1 MASCIDDLRRNMLPL
16 WRSYEDTARAR
27 ELDFTSRVALPVRF
41 ERYSMFRDAWR
52 AKHTIMTAADL
63 INAAVVSGN
72 QQQLDV
78 LAAAEYLLQ
87 HKEESSPIA
96 LDVARSIVEFDRPTL
111 PNSVAKEPSFE
122 DLAKELIA
130 GLKTQEDD
138 IKARIGL
145 LRKQVHEHCNN
156 PIVYCELARCYAN
169 LGLDEK
175 AKQYMNYAVFLAP
188 NSRYISRSAARFF
201 VHIGDFDR
209 ARRILIANGRVN
221 SDPWVMAAEI
231 AVETVMERSSRYL
244 KIGRQLVLSG
254 NVSAFSSSELCFA
267 ICNEDKISGKRKD
280 ARKMY
285 EKGIIDPNDN
295 SLAQAEFFAK
305 EDLNINLDL
314 TTYKSLAHKNE
325 ADTRKALSLGNYEAA
340 FISSMKWMQDYRF
353 EHRPIEFA
361 FGISCDYLK
370 KYDYAIEIVRAFIK
384 SNPKDPAA
392 VNNLVYALGL
402 SDKVEEAERELLKI
416 DIKKY
421 SSGNTNNSICLLA
434 TCGLIEYRKGEIE
447 TGRELYNSSIA
458 AAKKSRDKEKGKKL
472 YAKARLNM
480 IREEIRAVDDYD
492 EKLLNEL
499 DDLNTG
505 SKVETEQLK
514 KDILDEVKKKAE
526 KKGRNKQDS

>member
-1 MASCIDDLRRNMLPL
+1 MLPL

-27 ELDFTSRVALPVRF
+27 ELDFTGRVALPVRF
-41 ERYSMFRDAWR
+41 ERYSMFKEAWR
-52 AKHTIMTAADL
+52 TKHTIITAADL

-87 HKEESSPIA
+87 HREDTSPIA
-96 LDVARSIVEFDRPTL
+96 LDVACSIVEFERPVL
-111 PNSVAKEPSFE
+111 PNALVKESTFDE
-122 DLAKELIA
+122 LAKEFIA
-130 GLKTQEDD
+130 GLQTQEND

-145 LRKQVHEHCNN
+145 LRKQVIEHCNN
-156 PIVYCELARCYAN
+156 PIAYCELARCYAN

-175 AKQYMNYAVFLAP
+175 AKHYMNYAVYLAP

-209 ARRILIANGRVN
+209 AKRILIANGRVN

-231 AVETVMERSSRYL
+231 AVESVMERSSRYL

-267 ICNEDKISGKRKD
+267 ICNEDKINGKRKD
-280 ARKMY
+280 ARKMF
-285 EKGIIDPNDN
+285 EKGIIEPNDN

-314 TTYKSLAHKNE
+314 TTYKSIAHKNE
-325 ADTRKALSLGNYEAA
+325 ADTRKALSLGDYEAA

-370 KYDYAIEIVRAFIK
+370 KYDYAIEIVRSFIK

-402 SDKVEEAERELLKI
+402 SDRVEEAERELLKI

-421 SSGNTNNSICLLA
+421 QSGNTNNSICLLA
-434 TCGLIEYRKGEIE
+434 TCGLIEYRKGNIE
-447 TGRELYNSSIA
+447 TGRELYNTSIA
-458 AAKKSRDKEKGKKL
+458 AAKKSSDKEQGKKL
-472 YAKARLNM
+472 AAKARLNM

-492 EKLLNEL
+492 ENLLNEL
-499 DDLNTG
+499 EDLNTG
-505 SKVETEQLK
+505 SKVESEQLK

-526 KKGRNKQDS
+526 KKESAKQNG